1 MVQMGW
7 NERVFQLWTWHLSE
21 ILSFG
26 QITLLSSSFVR
37 RRTLNGGKAQV
48 MLINKKFTQ
57 RLWTEAVN
65 TMCYR
70 NNHVCIR
77 PWTRECLMSFGK
89 DMSQTLPFFLL
100 NKLQGLLLIQ
110 NFGWSDNTCFFW
122 YILVKLSWHIIELT
136 LRGFWW

>member
-1 MVQMGW
+1 MVQTGW

-26 QITLLSSSFVR
+26 QIILLSSSFVR

-89 DMSQTLPFFLL
+89 DMSQTLPFFYWINYRDYFWFKISVGQIILVFSDTFWLNYHDTLL
-100 NKLQGLLLIQ
+100 N
-110 NFGWSDNTCFFW
+110 
-122 YILVKLSWHIIELT
+122 
-136 LRGFWW
+136 